1 MARMW
6 RLRVGMEAR
15 AFLGRMAFGLAGTAA
30 GLLLL
35 AFLAG
40 LAGADE
46 IGGAGAG
53 RTGPVVYD
61 AEETARR
68 FCRLDESGA
77 MWLSLPDGGTHELI
91 TTPLDPVLLNA
102 GDGEFHPFDPAE
114 VRAALAAV
122 RFPLDQ
128 VPVEIFILPYPRRSG
143 LESAAGP
150 GIVLLA
156 PGVRALAPEQQHAI
170 LVHELGHVVQHARIP
185 DDAAAWRRYRALR
198 GITDEARYCAAS
210 PHADRPREIF
220 AEDFRALFG
229 GPLATASGTIE
240 NATLAPPAA
249 VPGLAEFIAGL
260 AGAPRGERLAAWP
273 NPARGPVA
281 LARTGDRAG
290 MVDLFDVGGRRIAS
304 LGPEPVA
311 GGWRWVWDGALE
323 RGGRPATGVVLA
335 RERGSSAPATRI
347 TLLR

>member
-1 MARMW
+1 MW

-35 AFLAG
+35 AFLAS
-40 LAGADE
+40 ADE
-46 IGGAGAG
+46 TGGAGATRAG
-53 RTGPVVYD
+53 VVVYD
-61 AEETARR
+61 AAETDRR

-77 MWLSLPDGGTHELI
+77 MWLSLPDGGVHELI

-114 VRAALAAV
+114 VRAALDAV
-122 RFPLDQ
+122 RFPLEQ
-128 VPVEIFILPYPRRSG
+128 VPVEIYILPYPRRSG

-185 DDAAAWRRYRALR
+185 DHDVAAWRRYRALR

-210 PHADRPREIF
+210 PHADRPHEIF

-229 GPLATASGTIE
+229 GPLATTSGTIE
-240 NATLAPPAA
+240 NATLAPPAT
-249 VPGLAEFIAGL
+249 VTGLAEFIAGL

-273 NPARGPVA
+273 NPARGRVA
-281 LARTGDRAG
+281 LARTGEPAG
-290 MVDLFDVGGRRIAS
+290 IVDLFDVGGRRIAS

-323 RGGRPATGVVLA
+323 RGGRRAAGVVLA
-335 RERGSSAPATRI
+335 RERGSSGPATRI